1 MKQIT
6 IIATLVAILFTWAA
20 AATSGKAQDTGCNFV
35 MKTVHASAD
44 STQSKRLEIGYY
56 DDLGR
61 PVQTIRR
68 GGSPDGHD
76 LADRVEYDSL
86 GRDIRTWQTIRSPYS
101 NGSPVDSSVF
111 VSEAISFYL
120 DAAPFRENLYDGS
133 PLDRIRK
140 VTGPGA
146 AWHLDG
152 KGVTNSY
159 LTNVGSGGDASLLCV
174 KYAFS
179 LSGNTGVSFSRD
191 GIWPVGALNVEK
203 TEDEDGRSLWVFKDM
218 RNLTVLERR
227 LAETASGN
235 TSAVYADTYYL
246 YDNAGRLVAVLPPE
260 LSKFFAQG
268 SWSGSTGNDAKVE
281 GFAYQYRYDAR
292 GRMIAKKLPGAD
304 WTYYIYDKGDRLV
317 LTQDGNQRNRNE
329 WSFRFQDALGRECL
343 TGVLTGNYN
352 PFAGPLG
359 SVQVLAVRDR
369 SDGTYDGLHGYS
381 VSGLTLPQGAVVL
394 TANWWD
400 DYSFLGHEPG
410 MSGTEYGYTDPPS
423 GSSYGIRYGTEAHGL
438 LTGHWSR
445 AVGEAP
451 SAWTQTGVR
460 EAWYYDDHGRTVFH
474 VKGYPSGS
482 RQEERSGYAF
492 AGDLIALK
500 KTMSLPGGTSH
511 MEDYAYTYDDWGRL
525 EKTTHSLDGAT
536 AKTLAANEYDAVGR
550 LSETNGGRIGN
561 MILDVPFQRS
571 YAYNVR
577 DWLMAIDGPLFTE
590 VLTYENPRDANRP
603 GQWSGNISSM
613 QWKIGRGSPVYY
625 DYSYD
630 LLGRLTEAEFGET
643 AGSSPV
649 DYDLVYSYDLNGNL
663 EQRISL
669 NNVGAIANHERETQ
683 WTWSQTD
690 GNRPAGWS
698 QEQYDVTII
707 SGTPP
712 RPPQRIYSLDSS
724 GSREESYSYDSA
736 GNRTATLDP
745 QSDTLNVMRYNRLNL
760 PEEYATAD
768 GDTIRYVYSAD
779 GEKLFIQYNSTAN
792 ATMGT
797 EYAANYRIENGAIT
811 MILTD
816 AGYYTLFPASS
827 GGSVPM
833 FKHIWY
839 LKDHLGNNRLLLDGD
854 GNVYAVHH
862 YEPFGGE
869 ISVASSLNVT
879 LFPAS
884 ATESPYKYGGKEWNE
899 TTSSYDFET
908 RQMAPNFHRF
918 TTMDPLAE
926 KYYGISPYVYCANNP
941 VNLVDLDGTIFTE
954 RSNPFVER
962 YLNEINSVFLEAFK
976 MKTEYQEELQKDGLS
991 KRRIRQLNRRINIQ
1005 DDIMSEML
1013 AAGFEMSLLIKSSQ
1027 LYDIVQDSSIQQF
1040 GDSETTI
1047 NGVTEFN
1054 AQLGYV
1060 QVKLNDTGVATIS
1073 HELKH
1078 AFQFEQGETG
1088 FDRQTGL
1095 GSRLLHDYGDEES
1108 AYKRGS
1114 YFGGQSIP
1122 LSLDRRL
1129 SRINHSINRR
1139 NSPAVFQAIADSRGI
1154 IFRVFG
1160 KTYIGNDNTSQI
1172 KDR

>member
-44 STQSKRLEIGYY
+44 STQSKRQEIGYY

-146 AWHLDG
+146 AWHMNG
-152 KGVTNSY
+152 KGVTSSY

-191 GIWPVGALNVEK
+191 GIWPVGALIVEK
-203 TEDEDGRSLWVFKDM
+203 TEDEDGRSLWIFKDM

-246 YDNAGRLVAVLPPE
+246 YDNASRLVAVLPPE
-260 LSKFFAQG
+260 LSKYFAQG

-317 LTQDGNQRNRNE
+317 LTQDGNQRSGNE

-352 PFAGPLG
+352 PFADPLG
-359 SVQVLAVRDR
+359 SVQVLAVRNR
-369 SDGTYDGLHGYS
+369 SDGTYDGLHGYT
-381 VSGLTLPQGAVVL
+381 VSGLTLPQGAMVL

-410 MSGTEYGYTDPPS
+410 ISGTEYGYTDPSS
-423 GSSYGIRYGTEAHGL
+423 GSGYGIRYGTEAHGL
-438 LTGHWSR
+438 LTGHWSL
-445 AVGEAP
+445 AIGEAP
-451 SAWTQTGVR
+451 STWTQTGVR
-460 EAWYYDDHGRTVFH
+460 EAWYYDDHGRPVFH

-482 RQEERSGYAF
+482 RQEERSGYSF

-536 AKTLAANEYDAVGR
+536 ARTLAANEYDAVGR

-561 MILDVPFQRS
+561 AILVVPFERS

-698 QEQYDVTII
+698 QEQYDVTIV

-736 GNRTATLDP
+736 GNRTATLDS

-779 GEKLFIQYNSTAN
+779 GEKLFIQHNSTAN

-811 MILTD
+811 MIHTD

-827 GGSVPM
+827 GGSAPV

-869 ISVASSLNVT
+869 ISVTSSLNVT

-899 TTSSYDFET
+899 TTSSYDFEA
-908 RQMAPNFHRF
+908 RQMAPDFHRF

-926 KYYGISPYVYCANNP
+926 KYYGISPYAYCADNP
-941 VNLVDLDGTIFTE
+941 LNVLDSDGKSIRIRKNQEGALKSLALIAATQKGNQILSTISKRYEIGGHFEPEYILTPVSTIFGARFTGRE
-954 RSNPFVER
+954 IRYVKDPNLPVGHGSPDEYAFMGHEIGHAYDHYNKKLIMKNGRSVAGRVSSESRSVTFEN
-962 YLNEINSVFLEAFK
+962 YLRSV
-976 MKTEYQEELQKDGLS
+976 YGND
-991 KRRIRQLNRRINIQ
+991 
-1005 DDIMSEML
+1005 
-1013 AAGFEMSLLIKSSQ
+1013 
-1027 LYDIVQDSSIQQF
+1027 
-1040 GDSETTI
+1040 
-1047 NGVTEFN
+1047 
-1054 AQLGYV
+1054 
-1060 QVKLNDTGVATIS
+1060 KLRT
-1073 HELKH
+1073 
-1078 AFQFEQGETG
+1078 
-1088 FDRQTGL
+1088 
-1095 GSRLLHDYGDEES
+1095 
-1108 AYKRGS
+1108 S
-1114 YFGGQSIP
+1114 YFGLNGNP
-1122 LSLDRRL
+1122 AFNPKTDPYNHE
-1129 SRINHSINRR
+1129 RITNYALLNEDEDGKRFGYSYVSTI
-1139 NSPAVFQAIADSRGI
+1139 DGI
-1154 IFRVFG
+1154 STTQYLIVG
-1160 KTYIGNDNTSQI
+1160 ID
-1172 KDR
+1172 KDDYFYFNVYGSEEEYREASGW